1 MYSEN
6 DKKFAAEFLEK
17 VAKKLTAI
25 APKVGADFPDTD
37 RKTGEWMIKDCNPLA
52 WTAGYWPGMMWLMY
66 LKTNDEMFRKI
77 AEECEEKMDIG
88 FTEGWRQLHHDVGFM
103 WYLTS
108 VANYKITGNEM
119 SRIRASHAASIL
131 ASRFNPTANAIKA
144 WPYGSRLIAI
154 IDCMM
159 NIPILEWAS
168 KYGTEPDPRFADIAR
183 THADTVIDTFIRP
196 DGSVHHMVHFD
207 AETGEVIGNPAG
219 QGYVSGSSWSRGQ
232 SWAVYGFAA
241 AYLNSGKQEYLDAA
255 KRVAHYF
262 IASVE
267 PGKLPLLDF
276 RQPAEPVFYDSSA
289 AAITA
294 CGLIEI
300 AKCVP
305 EYEAPMYERAAI
317 SLLRACEEHC
327 NWDEDICWILGDGSL
342 LYDDAPNSPSIH
354 RPWIWSDYYLLEA
367 LMKLWGNDGKFIVHD
382 EEIKE
387 EK

>member
-17 VAKKLTAI
+17 VTKKLTAI
-25 APKVGADFPDTD
+25 APKIGADFPHTHT
-37 RKTGEWMIKDCNPLA
+37 KNGEYLIKDGDPEW

-66 LKTNDEMFRKI
+66 IKTGDESFRKI

-88 FTEGWRQLHHDVGFM
+88 FEHFSGLHHDVGFM
-103 WYLTS
+103 WELTS
-108 VANYKITGNEM
+108 VASYKLTGNEM

-131 ASRFNPTANAIKA
+131 ASRFNPTAQAIKA
-144 WPYGSRLIAI
+144 WPWGNNLWAI

-183 THADTVIDTFIRP
+183 RHADTVIDTFIRP
-196 DGSVHHMVHFD
+196 DGSVHHIVHYD
-207 AETGEVIGNPAG
+207 TETGEILDYPAG
-219 QGYVSGSSWSRGQ
+219 QGYASGSSWSRGQ

-241 AYLNSGKQEYLDAA
+241 AYLNSGKKEYLDAA

-262 IASVE
+262 MTNVE
-267 PGKLPLLDF
+267 EGKLPLLDF
-276 RQPAEPVFYDSSA
+276 RQPAEPVYYDSSA

-305 EYEAPMYERAAI
+305 EFEAPMYERAAI
-317 SLLRACEEHC
+317 SLLRACVEHC
-327 NWDEDICWILGDGSL
+327 NWDEDTMWILGMGSGS
-342 LYDDAPNSPSIH
+342 YSNNRHVPYVF
-354 RPWIWSDYYLLEA
+354 SDYYLLEA
-367 LMKLWGNDGKFIVHD
+367 LMKLHGNDGKFIIHD
-382 EEIKE
+382 EELIE

>member
-6 DKKFAAEFLEK
+6 DKKFAAEFLAKIE
-17 VAKKLTAI
+17 KKLTAI
-25 APKVGADFPDTD
+25 APKIGAEFPDTD
-37 RKTGEWMIKDCNPLA
+37 RKTGEYLTKGCSPLA

-88 FTEGWRQLHHDVGFM
+88 FGPKFTALHHDVGFM

-119 SRIRASHAASIL
+119 SKIRASHAASIL
-131 ASRFNPTANAIKA
+131 ASRYNPTAQAIKA
-144 WPYGSRLIAI
+144 WPWGNRLWAI
-154 IDCMM
+154 VDCMM

-183 THADTVIDTFIRP
+183 HHADTVLRTFLRP
-196 DGSVHHMVHFD
+196 DGSVHHIVHYD
-207 AETGEVIGNPAG
+207 TATGDVIEYPQG
-219 QGYVSGSSWSRGQ
+219 QGYASGSSWSRGQ
-232 SWAVYGFAA
+232 SWAVYGFAV
-241 AYLNSGKQEYLDAA
+241 AYINSGKKEYLDAA
-255 KRVAHYF
+255 KKVAHYF
-262 IASVE
+262 MTNVE

-276 RQPAEPVFYDSSA
+276 RQPAEPVYYDSSA

-300 AKCVP
+300 AKCVD
-305 EYEAPMYERAAI
+305 EFEAPMYERAAI
-317 SLLRACEEHC
+317 SLLKACEEHC
-327 NWDEDICWILGDGSL
+327 NWDEDTMWILEMGSGS
-342 LYDDAPNSPSIH
+342 YHSPETNH
-354 RPWIWSDYYLLEA
+354 VPWVWSDYYLTEA
-367 LMKLWGNDGKFIVHD
+367 LMKLYGNDGKFITHD
-382 EEIKE
+382 EEVPE